1 MNIFIGFVITF
12 AVSALAITAMLLV
25 RRRAPEGSYFT
36 DGDRASGVFGVLAS
50 GFAILLGFIIFLAF
64 TTYDESRAGA
74 EAESVTVVQQL
85 ETAQF
90 FEPAV
95 SKELTGELICYARYV
110 AGPEWDQLSDG
121 TLGDQINPWGAEMFA
136 TIRAV
141 EPKTSSEEAAYGKWL
156 DQNSDRQSA
165 RQDRVHGATGV
176 IPTPLWVV
184 LFAISIVIFAYVL
197 FFADS
202 GEGKVTQGMLMGSVT
217 FVIVTLLLLLQFLDN
232 PYRPGVGAL
241 KPVAMERSLR
251 LIDEELAIIN
261 FDDAQLPCDASGR
274 AR

>member
-1 MNIFIGFVITF
+1 MNILIGFVITL
-12 AVSALAITAMLLV
+12 VVTGIAITAMLLV

-64 TTYDESRAGA
+64 TTYDASRAGA
-74 EAESVTVVQQL
+74 ESEAVTVVQQL

-95 SKELTGELICYARYV
+95 SADLTGELICYARYV

-121 TLGDQINPWGAEMFA
+121 SLGDQINPWGAEMFK

-141 EPKTSSEEAAYGKWL
+141 EPSTSSEEAAYGKWL
-156 DQNSDRQSA
+156 DQNSDRQSS

-184 LFAISIVIFAYVL
+184 LFAISIVIFVYVL

-202 GEGKVTQGMLMGSVT
+202 GEGKVTQAVLMGSVT

-232 PYRPGVGAL
+232 PYRPGVGSL

-251 LIDEELAIIN
+251 LIDEEMRVIN
-261 FDDAQLPCDASGR
+261 FDDSNLPCDASGR
-274 AR
+274 AT

>member
-1 MNIFIGFVITF
+1 
-12 AVSALAITAMLLV
+12 
-25 RRRAPEGSYFT
+25 
-36 DGDRASGVFGVLAS
+36 VFGVLAS

-64 TTYDESRAGA
+64 TTYDASRAGA
-74 EAESVTVVQQL
+74 ESEAITLVQQL

-95 SKELTGELICYARYV
+95 SAELTGELICYARYV

-121 TLGDQINPWGAEMFA
+121 SLGDQINPWGAEMFKTVR
-136 TIRAV
+136 TI

-184 LFAISIVIFAYVL
+184 LFAISIVIFVYVL

-202 GEGKVTQGMLMGSVT
+202 GEGKVTQAILMGSVT

-232 PYRPGVGAL
+232 PYRPGVGSL

-251 LIDEELAIIN
+251 VIDEEMRVIN
-261 FDDAQLPCDASGR
+261 FDDSRLPCDASGR
-274 AR
+274 AK

>member
-12 AVSALAITAMLLV
+12 AVTALAITAMLLV

-64 TTYDESRAGA
+64 TTYDASRAGA
-74 EAESVTVVQQL
+74 EEEAITVVQQL

-90 FEPAV
+90 FEPSV
-95 SKELTGELICYARYV
+95 SKALTGELICYARYV
-110 AGPEWDQLSDG
+110 AGPEWDQLADG
-121 TLGDQINPWGAEMFA
+121 NLGDQINPWGAAMFK
-136 TIRAV
+136 TVRAV
-141 EPKTSSEEAAYGKWL
+141 EPNTSSEEAAYGKWL

-202 GEGKVTQGMLMGSVT
+202 GEGRVTQGMLMGSVT

-251 LIDEELAIIN
+251 IIDEEMRIIN
-261 FDDAQLPCDASGR
+261 FDDSQLPCDASGQPT
-274 AR
+274 

>member
-141 EPKTSSEEAAYGKWL
+141 EPKTSSEEAAYGKWF